1 MDQLKQLVVLG
12 GSGVLPSGLEWRA
25 MDGELWVFSKN
36 AAGEKAWIVPVW
48 GLLDPEDADEM
59 VCLGTILNQELDHMK
74 DEAREYGRAWMEV
87 ILEDG
92 EANEWNNLTWPEF
105 QQALSNANSPSFT
118 WRGGT
123 DTDYSGLEGEFFAIA
138 SEAVWDTLEDSIAAE
153 EDPDEEDPDE
163 D

>member
-12 GSGVLPSGLEWRA
+12 GSGVLPSGLEWKEF
-25 MDGELWVFSKN
+25 DGELWVFSKN
-36 AAGEKAWIVPVW
+36 AAGENEWLVPVW

-59 VCLGTILNQELDHMK
+59 VCLGTTLNQELDHMK
-74 DEAREYGRAWMEV
+74 DEAKEYGKEWMEV
-87 ILEDG
+87 ILTDG
-92 EANEWNNLTWPEF
+92 DVDEWKTLTWPEF

-123 DTDYSGLEGEFFAIA
+123 DTDYSELEGEFFAIA
-138 SEAVWDTLEDSIAAE
+138 SEAAWDTLGDYIANE
-153 EDPDEEDPDE
+153 EDPEEDPNE